1 MNHNTAARHIP
12 SILIVDDIGA
22 NLRLL
27 SDILAPEGYNVRP
40 VPNGEL
46 ALKAAEIEK
55 PGMILLDIMMP
66 DMDGYEVCRRL
77 KENPGLSDVPVIF
90 ISAMGDTGSIVKALA
105 AGGVDYIH
113 KPFQAEEVIAR
124 VQTHLKLYLQSKE
137 LQELNEFLEE
147 RVAERTHEIEQFAFI
162 TAHDLQ
168 EPLLSITNFTQLLQA
183 EFAGELTGDGNTY
196 IEFIASAAER
206 MKSLVKGLLDFFI
219 LGEDSVRS
227 MVDCNIMVSEVIAD
241 LDDLINKNQAKITV
255 EELPVLNGFETELK
269 LLFSNL
275 VVNAIKF
282 RRKNILLEIKI
293 TAERSEKKWTFK
305 ISDNGIGIEEKNREK
320 IFIIFKRMHNHSE
333 YKGTGIGLSHCKKI
347 VELHGGKIRVES
359 SPGAGSIFI
368 FTILKT

>member
-1 MNHNTAARHIP
+1 MAASHIP

-27 SDILAPEGYNVRP
+27 YDILAPEGYNVRP
-40 VPNGEL
+40 VPGGKL
-46 ALKAAEIEK
+46 ALHAAEIEK
-55 PGMILLDIMMP
+55 PDLILLDIMMP
-66 DMDGYEVCRRL
+66 DMDGFEVCLRL
-77 KENPGLSDVPVIF
+77 KENIALADVPVIF

-105 AGGVDYIH
+105 AGGVDYIN
-113 KPFQAEEVIAR
+113 KPFQAEEVLAR
-124 VQTHLKLYLQSKE
+124 VQTHLKLYRQSKE
-137 LQELNEFLEE
+137 LQQLNESLEE
-147 RVAERTHEIEQFAFI
+147 RVAERTREIEQFTFI

-183 EFAGELTGDGNTY
+183 EFAGKLTGDGNTY
-196 IEFIASAAER
+196 IEFITGAADR
-206 MKSLVKGLLDFFI
+206 MKLLVKGLLDFFI

-255 EELPVLNGFETELK
+255 EELPVVNGCETELK

-275 VVNAIKF
+275 IVNAIKF
-282 RRKNILLEIKI
+282 RKKDIHPEIKI
-293 TAERSEKKWTFK
+293 TAESCEKKWAFK
-305 ISDNGIGIEEKNREK
+305 ISDNGIGIEKKNREK
-320 IFIIFKRMHNHSE
+320 IFIIFKRMHNRSE

-347 VELHGGKIRVES
+347 VELHGGKIWVES

-368 FTILKT
+368 FTITKS